1 MLTEAKEESPRMT
14 PAVFFKTI
22 FGSASGF
29 VCIAVKKKE
38 FKEVFYKYPDQLKE
52 MHEYVERSKYSG
64 NVYFCPQ
71 LLAEPRRTK
80 TNVVSATCAWADLDT
95 CHPRVLLVR
104 PTISLET
111 SPNRYQAFWVFEDSQ
126 DPAIAEDVARRI
138 AYKHADE
145 GADRSGWDLTQ
156 LLRVPGTR
164 NFKYG
169 DGASAPEVMLLEHNE
184 VQYRLSDFSAYPV
197 AEGYEYVSI
206 PLPTFTYEDGIKVL
220 ERYSFKV
227 SGAAHSLFHQEAEE
241 GGRSEALFRLEMS
254 CAESGMTQEETF
266 QVARDAKCNKWI
278 DQPELLWRDVC
289 RAFSVHA
296 RNAEA
301 GKIVEGDGPQ
311 LVTDQERQDIENN
324 PCFVERYIEWASSLG
339 DAAVQYHQAGA
350 FIALSA
356 LLAGSIVLPTSF
368 GPIIPNLWLMILANT
383 TLSRKSTSMNTVM
396 GLIEEIDES
405 LLMAT
410 DGSIEGF
417 ASALASRPDK
427 VSIFFRDE
435 FTGLLESMTKKDY
448 MAGMPEFFT
457 NLYDGRSQ
465 LRRLRKEEIKIKN
478 PRLIIFAG
486 GIKDRMQ
493 SLVTFEHVTS
503 GFLPRFIFV
512 TADTDPTKVRPLGP
526 PTEENWGARD
536 AIKAELRELYEA
548 YRTQVPIVLDGKVTG
563 MADRHIEAGMTRDA
577 WTRFNRI
584 DQTLMQVGMDSGD
597 LKNVLTPLYARLG
610 FSMLKAAVLV
620 AASRTRD
627 GTVTVEE
634 EDIVRAAYYGQG
646 WRRYAQ
652 DVVSNIGKGPLEHKI
667 ELVANA
673 IHKRG
678 RVARSALMQQ
688 YHLQAQEMTLIV
700 RTLEERGLIN
710 TTVHGKQQIYQSML
724 SEAETTLK
732 GIKVK

>member
-1 MLTEAKEESPRMT
+1 MQTETSDRKVI
-14 PAVFFKTI
+14 PAGVFFKTI
-22 FGSASGF
+22 FGSARGY
-29 VCIAVKKKE
+29 VCIAIKKRE
-38 FKEVFYKYPDQLKE
+38 FREVFFTYPDQLQE
-52 MHEYVERSKYSG
+52 MHDYVERTKYSG

-71 LLAEPRRTK
+71 LLAEPRRVK
-80 TNVVSATCAWADLDT
+80 ANVTATTCAWADLDT

-104 PTISLET
+104 PTVALET

-126 DPAIAEDVARRI
+126 DPTDSEDLARRI
-138 AYKHADE
+138 AYKHADD

-169 DGASAPEVMLLEHNE
+169 EGASAPEVTVVEHNE
-184 VQYRLSDFSAYPV
+184 VRYRLSDFHEYPV
-197 AEGYEYVSI
+197 AEGYEYTAI
-206 PLPTFTYEDGIKVL
+206 PFPQLTIEDGITIL
-220 ERYSFKV
+220 ERYSFRL
-227 SGAAHSLFHQEAEE
+227 SGAAHTLFHQVADE
-241 GGRSEALFRLEMS
+241 GDRSQQLFRLEMT
-254 CAESGMTQEETF
+254 CAEAGMSPEDTF
-266 QVARDAKCNKWI
+266 QVARDAACNKWQ
-278 DQPELLWRDVC
+278 DQPGLLWRDVC
-289 RAFSVHA
+289 RAFAVHKQ
-296 RNAEA
+296 NEEA
-301 GKIVEGDGPQ
+301 GRITEQDGPE
-311 LVTDQERQDIENN
+311 LVTDQERQDIEGN
-324 PCFVERYIEWASSLG
+324 PCFIERYIAWASTLG

-368 GPIIPNLWLMILANT
+368 GPIIPNLWLMVLANT
-383 TLSRKSTSMNTVM
+383 TLSRKSTAMNIVM

-512 TADTDPTKVRPLGP
+512 TADTDPMKVRPLGP

-536 AIKAELRELYEA
+536 VIRNELSDLYER
-548 YRTQVPIVLDGKVTG
+548 YRSQVPVVLNGKVVGVT
-563 MADRHIEAGMTRDA
+563 DKHIEAAMSKDA
-577 WTRFNRI
+577 WKRFNRI

-610 FSMLKAAVLV
+610 FSMLKAAVLI
-620 AASRTRD
+620 AASRTQES
-627 GTVTVEE
+627 TVTVEE
-634 EDIVRAAYYGQG
+634 EDIVRAAYYGQS
-646 WRRYAQ
+646 WRRYAH
-652 DVVSNIGKGPLEHKI
+652 DVVSNIGKGPMEHKI
-667 ELVANA
+667 ELVGNA

-678 RVARSALMQQ
+678 RVARSALMQR
-688 YHLQAQEMTLIV
+688 YHLQSQEMTLIV

-710 TTVHGKQQIYQSML
+710 TTVHGKQQVYQSML
-724 SEAETTLK
+724 TEAETTLK
-732 GIKVK
+732 GIRVK